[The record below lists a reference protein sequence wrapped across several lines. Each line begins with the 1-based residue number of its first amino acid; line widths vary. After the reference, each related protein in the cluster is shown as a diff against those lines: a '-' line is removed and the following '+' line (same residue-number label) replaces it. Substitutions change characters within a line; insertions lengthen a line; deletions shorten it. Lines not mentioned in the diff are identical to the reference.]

1 MGRSTGGK
9 RSDIDSADFIQ
20 SVPDHRPGGH
30 QASSFGSDGGFG
42 SRFGSLP
49 RNALSNASSG
59 RDLLAAYLDRREPGW
74 RGDAQSEGSA
84 DAGTR
89 PGGAGKMTEEEAYQI
104 LGIQPGASAE
114 VRP

>member
-20 SVPDHRPGGH
+20 SVPDHRTGGH

-89 PGGAGKMTEEEAYQI
+89 PGGAGKMTEEKAY
-104 LGIQPGASAE
+104 
-114 VRP
+114 